1 MKFPI
6 TFLLTSFLFSQ
17 DLVDNIYS
25 DSFQSLN
32 KNIDEISTIK
42 TKLGKKYNQLID
54 DENYDMANIAIKMKH
69 ELQNNWGQLFG
80 LLEVLSITNDIL
92 LYSAYHDCDVSLK
105 HPNKPKFHTISNAK
119 NKPNPNSKALLNLAI
134 GKLNIM
140 SEAVGDLIKIDLKY
154 FNRIAN
160 SNDKEVQDNIRKF
173 AVKIKSVLT
182 EIEENINKMVIT

>member
-6 TFLLTSFLFSQ
+6 TLLLTSFLFSQ

-54 DENYDMANIAIKMKH
+54 DENYDMANIVIKMKH

-134 GKLNIM
+134 RKLNIM

-160 SNDKEVQDNIRKF
+160 SNDEEVQDNISQF
-173 AVKIKSVLT
+173 AVEINNILNDIK
-182 EIEENINKMVIT
+182 ENINKMVIT

>member
-134 GKLNIM
+134 RKLNIM

-160 SNDKEVQDNIRKF
+160 SNDEEVQDNISQF
-173 AVKIKSVLT
+173 AVEINNILNDIK
-182 EIEENINKMVIT
+182 ENINKMVIT

>member
-6 TFLLTSFLFSQ
+6 TLLLTSFLFSQ
-17 DLVDNIYS
+17 NLVDNIYS

-134 GKLNIM
+134 RKLNIM

-154 FNRIAN
+154 FNRI
-160 SNDKEVQDNIRKF
+160 SSSSDKHAKQNIRRY
-173 AVKIKSVLT
+173 ASDIKNILND
-182 EIEENINKMVIT
+182 IKENLNKMIIT

>member
-134 GKLNIM
+134 RKLNIM

>member
-1 MKFPI
+1 MKFLI
-6 TFLLTSFLFSQ
+6 TLLFTTFLFSQ
-17 DLVDNIYS
+17 NLVDNIYS

-134 GKLNIM
+134 RKLNIM

>member
-6 TFLLTSFLFSQ
+6 TLLLTSFLFSQ

-134 GKLNIM
+134 RKLNIM

-160 SNDKEVQDNIRKF
+160 SNDEEVQDNISQF
-173 AVKIKSVLT
+173 AVEINNILNDIK
-182 EIEENINKMVIT
+182 ENINKMVIT